1 MIIIIMQ
8 RTIELASALAS
19 NPKVNTK
26 TVESI
31 SKLWQHVSPDSM
43 RQTQDGI
50 KYVKIEL

>member
-1 MIIIIMQ
+1 MIIIMQ
-8 RTIELASALAS
+8 RTIELISALAS
-19 NPKVNTK
+19 NPKVNPK

-43 RQTQDGI
+43 RITEGKI